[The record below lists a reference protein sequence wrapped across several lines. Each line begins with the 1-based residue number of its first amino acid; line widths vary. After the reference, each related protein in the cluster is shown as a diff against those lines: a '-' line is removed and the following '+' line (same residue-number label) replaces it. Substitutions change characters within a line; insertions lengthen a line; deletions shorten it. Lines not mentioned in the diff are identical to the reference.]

1 MPRSV
6 HQILGLL
13 GAKDPATILVYPL
26 AAGDPPSSTAPDPS
40 GEGSRRRRTG
50 WASIWGADFGRM
62 TAAVTPDEKDALV
75 AAGARVH
82 QHRPS

>member
-26 AAGDPPSSTAPDPS
+26 SAGDPPGAAAPDPS
-40 GEGSRRRRTG
+40 GEGAGRRPAAWT
-50 WASIWGADFGRM
+50 SVWGADFGRL
-62 TAAVTPDEKDALV
+62 TAAVTPAEKDALV
-75 AAGARVH
+75 AAGARV
-82 QHRPS
+82 QKQRPS